1 MLIRGKTFIRLKKPT
16 ISVYRNF
23 CNNKLRQNIY
33 VMMKIVLFDERQFY
47 TIIILW
53 VFFSGCLYRENKK
66 NEIE

>member
-53 VFFSGCLYRENKK
+53 VFFQVVCTEKTRKMK
-66 NEIE
+66 

>member
-1 MLIRGKTFIRLKKPT
+1 MLIRGKTFIRLKKTT

-53 VFFSGCLYRENKK
+53 GFFQVVCTEKTRKMK
-66 NEIE
+66 